1 MADKSFIQM
10 KLDKDN
16 ALNELKQVVPGL
28 RALQYYHNNPDSS
41 FANTLD
47 LLAEDI
53 VPFYAAHKY
62 GAEPEDYV
70 KEAFL
75 VGMTPGKVKAVKNY
89 IKNHPNAKFEN
100 VSNELYDIG
109 TPDSPRGEPR
119 VNKPGYVGNFFE
131 EEMNRVTHG
140 EPNFRYNSVN
150 DLLTDINESSKFP
163 IKEDISAWGL
173 DINDPTKIKQS
184 TRLSKH
190 KELYDKLDEL
200 EYLREIRESVQTQKN
215 LNAYNNMN
223 TTYGTVKPSNV
234 DNILA
239 QIDKDIKS
247 ITNDINLYNSNI
259 DFQQEPYPYID
270 ANKSYNENINEFMKE
285 QTKNLKYPYLPQDY

>member
-1 MADKSFIQM
+1 
-10 KLDKDN
+10 
-16 ALNELKQVVPGL
+16 
-28 RALQYYHNNPDSS
+28 
-41 FANTLD
+41 
-47 LLAEDI
+47 LAEDI

-75 VGMTPGKVKAVKNY
+75 IGMTPGKVKAINNY
-89 IKNHPNAKFEN
+89 IKKHPNAKFEN

-131 EEMNRVTHG
+131 EERNRVEHG
-140 EPNFRYNSVN
+140 EPYFRYNDVN

-173 DINDPTKIKQS
+173 DINDPSKIKQS
-184 TRLSKH
+184 TRLSKL
-190 KELYDKLDEL
+190 KELYDKLDKL
-200 EYLREIRESVQTQKN
+200 ESLRDIRKLVQEQKD
-215 LNAYNNMN
+215 LNSYHNMN
-223 TTYGTVKPSNV
+223 TTFGTVKPSTV

-239 QIDKDIKS
+239 QIDKEIKS
-247 ITNDINLYNSNI
+247 TTNDINLYNSNI

-285 QTKNLKYPYLPQDY
+285 QTKNMKYPYLPQAY